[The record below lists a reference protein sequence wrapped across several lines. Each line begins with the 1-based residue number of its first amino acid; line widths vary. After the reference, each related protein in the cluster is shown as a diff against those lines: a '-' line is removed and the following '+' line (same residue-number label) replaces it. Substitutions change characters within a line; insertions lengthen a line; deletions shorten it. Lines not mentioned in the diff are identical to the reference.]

1 MAVTVRMWLSQLQS
15 PVRRHVEA
23 LAAPRND
30 AWTFSEDPVQLKE
43 WGLQTN
49 VIFGNQRAVAIGV
62 A

>member
-1 MAVTVRMWLSQLQS
+1 MAAQLQS

-23 LAAPRND
+23 LAALRND
-30 AWTFSEDPVQLKE
+30 AFDIFRRPMQLR
-43 WGLQTN
+43 GLGEQTD